1 MGMKKK
7 KAEKIVSP
15 KTTGKSPAG
24 KETVPAVN
32 RVPEAPGPVL
42 SNISRSLGTLLNRT
56 RAYIRTSGKA
66 EA

>member
-7 KAEKIVSP
+7 KAEKIMSP
-15 KTTGKSPAG
+15 QPAEKSPVRKG
-24 KETVPAVN
+24 TVPAVN
-32 RVPEAPGPVL
+32 QVPVAPGPVL
-42 SNISRSLGTLLNRT
+42 SNLGRSIGTLLDRT

>member
-7 KAEKIVSP
+7 KAEKTMSP
-15 KTTGKSPAG
+15 QPAEKSPVR
-24 KETVPAVN
+24 KRTVSAVN
-32 RVPEAPGPVL
+32 RAPVAPGPVL
-42 SNISRSLGTLLNRT
+42 SSLGWSIGTLLDRT